1 MTTASRRRGPAP
13 RYSREQLV
21 EAAVRIVETQGFG
34 ALSLRSVARE
44 LGVGPMTLYTYVEG
58 SDELASL
65 VVDRLVDDAVRDV
78 RWPPSWRGVLR
89 RFAEVLGDLVA
100 AHPAMVEAYQ
110 RGMLSSGRASQVAAD
125 VAARLVSGGL
135 TVRQAREA
143 YFGVHALVLGFAL
156 IRASQQQARDAA
168 LAAGA
173 PAPPM
178 SADEAQ
184 LDRALLTRLVDRLL
198 DGVAR

>member
-1 MTTASRRRGPAP
+1 MTTAGRRRGPAP

-21 EAAVRIVETQGFG
+21 AAAVTIVETQGFA

-65 VVDRLVDDAVRDV
+65 VVDRLVDDAVREV
-78 RWPPSWRGVLR
+78 GWPEDWRGVLR
-89 RFAEVLGDLVA
+89 TFADVLGDLVA
-100 AHPAMVEAYQ
+100 THPAMVEAYQ

-125 VAARLVSGGL
+125 VASRLLAGGL
-135 TVRQAREA
+135 TAQQAREA

-156 IRASQQQARDAA
+156 IRASQQQAREAA
-168 LAAGA
+168 LASGA

-184 LDRALLTRLVDRLL
+184 LGRSMLTRLVEALL
-198 DGVAR
+198 DGVAP